1 MVVLTQ
7 QSFDTFKAAI
17 HSGLEAGFKV
27 LYRASSTA
35 GDKAAA
41 EAVVRKW
48 FGEACAASLHRIE
61 AKDEITRLCGN
72 KAQGKVVWTID
83 PRAKAKSPSPLVK
96 AAEAAE
102 AAKAKKAI
110 DGKAEVV
117 APGWDDAR
125 LYLQSVRDS
134 GRRFIAA
141 QICLGWELSN
151 LKKQLGFL
159 GSGRRPESAQSEHF
173 HTWEELVTRELK
185 IPRSTADRFIQV
197 FQGFQTKLSNKL
209 LHGIQVASDNEPKR
223 IGTKEAENLMQVLC
237 TPPAS
242 LTQKERAAI
251 AKAIETASDG
261 ATQASLLA
269 ELKLIKPVEIAGS
282 KGPTKEEEDED
293 PPEDV
298 KAEQLSFAFFHP
310 ALEIGQLR
318 NAPDFERRLNTLPL
332 VTDDPEKPCLVRMK
346 EDLQAL
352 LSEVEATIAA
362 KTRH

>member
-7 QSFDTFKAAI
+7 QSFDTFKASI
-17 HSGLEAGFKV
+17 HGDLKSGFKV

-61 AKDEITRLCGN
+61 AKDEINRLCGN
-72 KAQGKVVWTID
+72 KAQGKTVWTID

-96 AAEAAE
+96 AAEAA
-102 AAKAKKAI
+102 KAKKAI

-117 APGWDDAR
+117 GPKWDDAR

-151 LKKQLGFL
+151 LKKQLGFVN
-159 GSGRRPESAQSEHF
+159 GHNQHSRVGQIGQPSN
-173 HTWEELVTRELK
+173 WDDLVSTELK
-185 IPRSTADRFIQV
+185 IPRRTADRFIQV

-209 LHGIQVASDNEPKR
+209 LHGLQVASDNEPKR
-223 IGTKEAENLMQVLC
+223 IGTKEAENLMQALC

-242 LTQKERAAI
+242 LSQKERAAV

-261 ATQASLLA
+261 ATQSSLLA

-282 KGPTKEEEDED
+282 KGPAKEEEDED
-293 PPEDV
+293 PPEEV